1 MTPLKPDV
9 SLLQQPSFAQA
20 VIHALE
26 ILGVLIRQRFAA
38 MFKGKSRI
46 DAQRLPPCRAPVEL
60 SRFHVRM
67 TGVIVA
73 VLLSVSSALAGA
85 SEDCAAAYDRQ
96 DYVLALRLCRPLA
109 EQGDID
115 AQTAVGNLYYEGWGV
130 EQNYTSAANWFR
142 KAAEEGDATGQFS
155 LGWAYE
161 QGDGVL
167 QDYVLAHMWYN
178 LAAAQGADVAA
189 KDRDRVAAKMTSDQI
204 AEAQRV
210 VRGWK
215 PTK

>member
-1 MTPLKPDV
+1 MPV
-9 SLLQQPSFAQA
+9 
-20 VIHALE
+20 E
-26 ILGVLIRQRFAA
+26 
-38 MFKGKSRI
+38 
-46 DAQRLPPCRAPVEL
+46 PCR
-60 SRFHVRM
+60 FYVRM
-67 TGVIVA
+67 TGVIVV
-73 VLLSVSSALAGA
+73 VLLSVSGAMAGA
-85 SEDCAAAYDRQ
+85 LDDCAAAYDRQ

-142 KAAEEGDATGQFS
+142 KAAEQGDATGQFS

-178 LAAAQGADVAA
+178 LAAAQGAGVAA
-189 KDRDRVAAKMTSDQI
+189 KNRDRVAAKMTPDQI
-204 AEAQRV
+204 AEAQRLA
-210 VRGWK
+210 REWK